1 MLFLLLFVFWIIL
14 NGNVTGEILLFGVV
28 ISMIVYKFT
37 YKSTRLT
44 SSLERKALKKLPL
57 IIKYLAILVFEVYKA
72 NIEII
77 KQVLSPHPEIKPALK
92 YFKADLR
99 SRISLVALA
108 NSITLTPGT
117 ITVTMNEDELLIHA
131 LKVEYLDGIEES
143 IFVEKLKKLEE

>member
-143 IFVEKLKKLEE
+143 IFVEKLKELEE

>member
-14 NGNVTGEILLFGVV
+14 NGNITGEILLFGLA
-28 ISMIVYKFT
+28 ISLVVYKFA

-44 SSLERKALKKLPL
+44 SSLERKAVSKLIS
-57 IIKYLAILVFEVYKA
+57 IIEYLAILVFEVYKA
-72 NIEII
+72 NVEII
-77 KQVLSPHPEIKPALK
+77 KQVLSPNPEIKPALK
-92 YFKADLR
+92 YFRADLK

>member
-14 NGNVTGEILLFGVV
+14 NGNVTGEIVLFGLA
-28 ISMIVYKFT
+28 ISLVVYKFT

-44 SSLERKALKKLPL
+44 SSLERKAVSKLIS
-57 IIKYLAILVFEVYKA
+57 IIEYLAILVFEVYKA
-72 NIEII
+72 NVEII
-77 KQVLSPHPEIKPALK
+77 KQVLSPNPEIKPALK
-92 YFKADLR
+92 YFRADLK

-131 LKVEYLDGIEES
+131 LKEEYLDGIEES